1 MLSRPLADSSPSN
14 RLLWLPYLF
23 AAGAVFWLIQLT
35 QFAAILTAPAGR
47 EQLQQTLVN
56 AGFASNAAALLFVES
71 AIIVFFEASAIT
83 LHAAAYYGLRKYR
96 PWGWVAAIITSAAW
110 SLIILGIPVLVF
122 LLRRRTRSAYGI
134 P

>member
-1 MLSRPLADSSPSN
+1 M
-14 RLLWLPYLF
+14 
-23 AAGAVFWLIQLT
+23 
-35 QFAAILTAPAGR
+35 
-47 EQLQQTLVN
+47 
-56 AGFASNAAALLFVES
+56 ES

>member
-1 MLSRPLADSSPSN
+1 MAESPPGSRL
-14 RLLWLPYLF
+14 RWLPWLF
-23 AAGAVFWLIQLT
+23 AAGAVLWLVQLT
-35 QFAAILTAPAGR
+35 QFAAILAAPAGR
-47 EQLQQTLVN
+47 EQLQQTLVH

-110 SLIILGIPVLVF
+110 SLIILGIPVMVF